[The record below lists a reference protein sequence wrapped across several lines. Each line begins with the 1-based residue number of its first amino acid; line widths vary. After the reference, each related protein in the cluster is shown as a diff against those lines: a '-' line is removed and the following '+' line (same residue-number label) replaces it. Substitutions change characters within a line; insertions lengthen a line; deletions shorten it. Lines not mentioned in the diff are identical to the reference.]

1 MARPT
6 AEERRRDYL
15 EVGAELAAEFDA
27 AKAADGPIDA
37 LANIRVADVA
47 RRAGVTKGAL
57 YHIWDSQEDYR
68 RDLLAHLLEVERQ
81 AGFDDIRQ
89 VLDTVE
95 PGTDD
100 AEVMDRMAQ
109 FSYDRLKDD
118 PACFARFSYIA
129 YAAHPEIR
137 ALLSPGNR
145 DFIEYYEG
153 YLRANGRRMRPPYTI
168 DMLRTITE
176 GWLFGCL
183 LRHRTSP
190 ELIEGPLVTDGG
202 ARSLYTLGLRAL
214 MESFTEPDPE
224 ADGPA

>member
-6 AEERRRDYL
+6 ADERRRDYL
-15 EVGAELAAEFDA
+15 EIGAQLAEEFDT
-27 AKAADGPIDA
+27 AKSADGPIDA

-57 YHIWDSQEDYR
+57 YHIWESQEDYR

-89 VLDTVE
+89 VLESIE

-109 FSYDRLKDD
+109 FSFDRLKDD
-118 PACFARFSYIA
+118 PACFTRFSYVA
-129 YAAHPEIR
+129 YAGHPEIR
-137 ALLSPGNR
+137 ELLSPGNR
-145 DFIEYYEG
+145 DFVEYYEA
-153 YLRANGRRMRPPYTI
+153 YLRQNRRRMRAPYTI

-183 LRHRTSP
+183 IRHRTSP
-190 ELIEGPLVTDGG
+190 DLIEGPVDTDGG
-202 ARSLYTLGLRAL
+202 ARSLYTLVLRVL

-224 ADGPA
+224 APDPH